1 MARKRSFTL
10 VSSGWLLLLSGVW
23 MVFTAATPVPLWG
36 AMRSGAVAVV
46 YNGVFAVSL
55 LAMGVALV
63 MHRRWAMNAT
73 WAASAC
79 YTLDKLLFILDSGA
93 RKASMAEGA
102 ALLRMLG
109 SNTEGLVDQVS
120 VAMALAFLAG
130 WWGLVWFVYR
140 RRADFDPAVVS

>member
-1 MARKRSFTL
+1 
-10 VSSGWLLLLSGVW
+10 
-23 MVFTAATPVPLWG
+23 
-36 AMRSGAVAVV
+36 
-46 YNGVFAVSL
+46 
-55 LAMGVALV
+55 
-63 MHRRWAMNAT
+63 MNAT